1 MNIPE
6 HISESLETIF
16 FCQKYSNSLTRIR
29 IRDVESFDPGSG
41 MEKFGS
47 GIRDK
52 PPGFATL
59 VGRDGVKKSLRALLA
74 L

>member
-1 MNIPE
+1 M
-6 HISESLETIF
+6 
-16 FCQKYSNSLTRIR
+16 RIR

-52 PPGFATL
+52 PPGFTAL
-59 VGRDGVKKSLRALLA
+59 VGRDGVKKSLRALLT

>member
-1 MNIPE
+1 M
-6 HISESLETIF
+6 
-16 FCQKYSNSLTRIR
+16 RIR